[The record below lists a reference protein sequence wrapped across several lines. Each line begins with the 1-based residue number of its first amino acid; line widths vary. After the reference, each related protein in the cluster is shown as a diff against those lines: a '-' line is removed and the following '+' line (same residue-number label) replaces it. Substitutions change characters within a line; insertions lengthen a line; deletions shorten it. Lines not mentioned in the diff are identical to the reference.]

1 MGREITGGLSRP
13 ILGRSGFLS
22 EVAGPPYLSA
32 SRREISSTP
41 FPLSKLYAHSSH
53 ARKGR
58 TEMLYPI
65 LPTKIIPL
73 NTVAVLY
80 IEAKEVISTA
90 AGRRSRSSRMSIGQI
105 RHIDDPTT

>member
-1 MGREITGGLSRP
+1 
-13 ILGRSGFLS
+13 
-22 EVAGPPYLSA
+22 
-32 SRREISSTP
+32 
-41 FPLSKLYAHSSH
+41 
-53 ARKGR
+53 
-58 TEMLYPI
+58 MLYPI